1 MKLRIKGNT
10 LRLRGSRSEVARLIE
25 SGRIEETIQFAPAPE
40 ARLTYAL
47 ELSDAQPEVAVR
59 YRPQEVAVLV
69 ASETARLWAQSDQVG
84 IYANLSVAE
93 GVLEIAVE
101 KDFACLDGSDAENE
115 DTFPNPQQGA
125 VC

>member
-10 LRLRGSRSEVARLIE
+10 LRLRVSRSEVARLIE
-25 SGRIEETIQFAPAPE
+25 CGRIEETIQFAPQPE

-47 ELSDAQPEVAVR
+47 EHSGAQQEVLVR
-59 YRPQEVAVLV
+59 YRAQEVAVLV
-69 ASETARLWAQSDQVG
+69 PSETARLWAQSEQVG
-84 IYANLSVAE
+84 IYCNLRIGE

-101 KDFACLDGSDAENE
+101 KDFACLDGTDAENE